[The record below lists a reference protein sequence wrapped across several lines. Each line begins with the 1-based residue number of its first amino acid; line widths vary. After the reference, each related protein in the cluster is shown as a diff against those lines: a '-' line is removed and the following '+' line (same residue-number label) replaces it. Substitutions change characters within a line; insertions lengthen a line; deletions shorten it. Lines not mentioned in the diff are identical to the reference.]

1 MQGSSE
7 RTNGRLNSWGLA
19 VDRLVDFL
27 TLAAS
32 AATAIGVI
40 IAARQLGLSKEQAR
54 IQFEDGLNAQYRSIV
69 QHLPVEAL
77 LGEALSPEA
86 HRAALPY
93 FYHYFDLCNE
103 QAFLRKRGRIGSAT
117 WENWKEGI
125 EQNCRRPA
133 FAAAWADVSRRA
145 PESFDDLRVMV
156 PVLRLPA

>member
-1 MQGSSE
+1 MEQ
-7 RTNGRLNSWGLA
+7 
-19 VDRLVDFL
+19 LVAYL

-54 IQFEDGLNAQYRSIV
+54 TQFEDGLNAQYRSIV
-69 QHLPVEAL
+69 QNLPVEAL
-77 LGEALSPEA
+77 LGESLSPDVA
-86 HRAALPY
+86 RAALPY

-103 QAFLRKRGRIGSAT
+103 QAFLRKQGRIGAAT
-117 WENWKEGI
+117 WANWMEGI

-133 FAAAWADVSRRA
+133 FATAWAEVSSRA

-156 PVLRLPA
+156 PVLRISP